1 MEKVRIAVVGLGT
14 IGQTIH
20 LPILSKLPDAEIVA
34 VCDVDASK
42 AEFVARKY
50 EIPRWYDG
58 LESLLKQE
66 EEIVGV
72 DICTSTF
79 THVDVA
85 VAALE
90 SKKHVLVEK
99 PLARTQ

>member
-42 AEFVARKY
+42 AEFVAR
-50 EIPRWYDG
+50 W
-58 LESLLKQE
+58 S
-66 EEIVGV
+66 GV
-72 DICTSTF
+72 
-79 THVDVA
+79 VA
-85 VAALE
+85 
-90 SKKHVLVEK
+90 
-99 PLARTQ
+99 